1 MTNSER
7 NTRALL
13 MALSAIGTVAI
24 LTLVLAVLEVI
35 PRTLYIGLASYD
47 IIWLCVAA
55 IVLEMAISTPIQ
67 LIVRAQR
74 KAARSKGTQR
84 SGRDDDG

>member
-67 LIVRAQR
+67 LILRAQR
-74 KAARSKGTQR
+74 KAAGNKS
-84 SGRDDDG
+84 RDDDGQS